1 MSGSLNKVMLIG
13 NLGDDVKMV
22 NFDDGGCLG
31 RFPIATNE
39 SYNNKQTGEKVV
51 NTEWH
56 NVVVKNKAAEICAK
70 YLKKGDKIYVGVDA
84 FKLIWSKIGRY
95 KFLAKLLDYK
105 VVYSLA
111 TYLYEVLAFFLYLKN
126 RKQINE

>member
-13 NLGDDVKMV
+13 NLGDDVKIV

-56 NVVVKNKAAEICAK
+56 NIVVKNKAAEICAK
-70 YLKKGDKIYVGVDA
+70 YLKKGDKVYVC
-84 FKLIWSKIGRY
+84 
-95 KFLAKLLDYK
+95 LLYTSPSPRDTDL
-105 VVYSLA
+105 SRMPSSA
-111 TYLYEVLAFFLYLKN
+111 
-126 RKQINE
+126 

>member
-51 NTEWH
+51 NT
-56 NVVVKNKAAEICAK
+56 
-70 YLKKGDKIYVGVDA
+70 
-84 FKLIWSKIGRY
+84 
-95 KFLAKLLDYK
+95 
-105 VVYSLA
+105 
-111 TYLYEVLAFFLYLKN
+111 
-126 RKQINE
+126 